1 MSDVNNKAGE
11 ELKEQEAKIKD
22 TVSKEFQGK
31 LTAKDSEVRKLQ
43 DELDNAKLSLL
54 DPEYISF
61 LETKKGSAKVI
72 DDASRQLKDGN
83 LTPSKVAELE
93 AKLNR
98 VSVTMEQVLAVME
111 LKEVEGKYKDF
122 NTYRD
127 DTTKVLETSTT
138 PLTIEQAYKIAKQN
152 RKDNKTDEEKEADIN
167 AGAEKPGGGGPR
179 EEDEPKVFKSKK
191 EAGDDA
197 WDKAIGKG
205 KDSI

>member
-1 MSDVNNKAGE
+1 MSELEKKADEGS
-11 ELKEQEAKIKD
+11 KEAKEKESA
-22 TVSKEFQGK
+22 SKEVQEQLKAKESELTK
-31 LTAKDSEVRKLQ
+31 LR

-54 DPEYISF
+54 DPEYIAF
-61 LETKKGSAKVI
+61 LETKKGSSKVI
-72 DDASRQLKDGN
+72 DDAARQIKDGN
-83 LTPSKVAELE
+83 MTPSKLSELE
-93 AKLNR
+93 AKLNK

-152 RKDNKTDEEKEADIN
+152 RKDNKTDEEKEADFKS
-167 AGAEKPGGGGPR
+167 GSEKPGGGGPR
-179 EEDEPKVFKSKK
+179 EEEPPKVFKDKK
-191 EAGDDA
+191 AAADDA
-197 WDKAIGKG
+197 WDKSIGKG

>member
-1 MSDVNNKAGE
+1 MSDEQKKAGE
-11 ELKEQEAKIKD
+11 ESKDANKGD
-22 TVSKEFQGK
+22 TVSKEFQEQLK
-31 LTAKDSEVRKLQ
+31 AKNSEVTKLQ
-43 DELDNAKLSLL
+43 EELDNAKLSLL
-54 DPEYISF
+54 DPEYIAY

-72 DDASRQLKDGN
+72 KDVSKELKDGH
-83 LTPSKVAELE
+83 LSASRVEELE

-152 RKDNKTDEEKEADIN
+152 RKDNKTDDEKELDARS
-167 AGAEKPGGGGPR
+167 GSEKPGSGGPR
-179 EEDEPKVFKSKK
+179 GEEEAKVFKDKK
-191 EAGDDA
+191 AAADDA
-197 WDKAIGKG
+197 WDKAIGRG